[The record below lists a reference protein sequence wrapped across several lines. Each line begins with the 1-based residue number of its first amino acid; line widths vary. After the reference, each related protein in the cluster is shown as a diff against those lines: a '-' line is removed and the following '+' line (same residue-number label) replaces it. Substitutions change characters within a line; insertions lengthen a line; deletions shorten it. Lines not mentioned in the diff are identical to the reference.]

1 MSYTTFLTSI
11 VKNKNIKKNN
21 HIYLFKD
28 HMQKFFLYIIIE
40 KIIYEKK
47 CNNIKVINQL
57 SVYYMYIY
65 WSIIINKVIKSKS
78 NIDSIMRYFTALF
91 IVKIK
96 LNIFI
101 ESQSINYFN
110 SYSFFYNTHIIYNKG
125 IEPIINMNK
134 NASSKEDNYF
144 YRKKINFFFT
154 SEFFEIVG
162 ENSLILC
169 NHTNNY
175 ISLNIKGNLKK
186 NKFAYFNNNKYMPI
200 AFINII
206 KEDIYTTKEYK
217 TKVKFKR
224 LIKFGLKLKQKNTFY
239 INRPY
244 SCNFDKKKII
254 FKKKTFKKKIDTNIF
269 KKSVSRQN
277 SFIYKLTSNQFNA
290 TYNPISSTQQVK
302 KRVSILTQSNFS
314 FYKLNALSITR
325 FEFEINRNKELKSKQ
340 IMIKKKKSAEFLN
353 QLERKIESRY
363 RYVAIYVKDLVR
375 ITFFCRYL
383 KKADFIANFY
393 AFLLSKLPRKR
404 KETKLINFFV
414 TILKVFSAQRIER
427 IAVRLR
433 FQGRLNRWRRTKNI
447 TGQKGYLEYY
457 SYKSRIEFGIGQAI
471 TRKGTQGIRIWL
483 CYNSYFKDI
492 LKSSILD
499 YRALNRL
506 YTKF

>member
-11 VKNKNIKKNN
+11 VKNKNKTKNSQLY
-21 HIYLFKD
+21 IFKD

-40 KIIYEKK
+40 KLIYEKEYI
-47 CNNIKVINQL
+47 NINKINKL
-57 SVYYMYIY
+57 SIYYIYIY
-65 WSIIINKVIKSKS
+65 WSRIINKVIKSKS
-78 NIDSIMRYFTALF
+78 NIDSIIRYFTTLF
-91 IVKIK
+91 IIKVK
-96 LNIFI
+96 LNVFI
-101 ESQSINYFN
+101 ESQSMNYFN
-110 SYSFFYNTHIIYNKG
+110 SYNFFYSTHINYNKDIG
-125 IEPIINMNK
+125 SIININK
-134 NASSKEDNYF
+134 NASSKEDTYF
-144 YRKKINFFFT
+144 YRKKIDFFFT
-154 SEFFEIVG
+154 SEFFEIIG
-162 ENSLILC
+162 ENNLILC
-169 NHTNNY
+169 NRINNS
-175 ISLNIKGNLKK
+175 INVEVKGNPKK
-186 NKFAYFNNNKYMPI
+186 NKSSDFNKNKYISI

-206 KEDIYTTKEYK
+206 KEDVYITKEYK

-224 LIKFGLKLKQKNTFY
+224 LIKFGLKLKKESTFF

-244 SCNFDKKKII
+244 SCNFNKKKII
-254 FKKKTFKKKIDTNIF
+254 FKKKTFKKKVILGNS
-269 KKSVSRQN
+269 KKSKNWQK

-290 TYNPISSTQQVK
+290 TYNSISSTQQVK

-340 IMIKKKKSAEFLN
+340 IIIKKKKSAEFLN

-404 KETKLINFFV
+404 KETKLITFFV

-483 CYNSYFKDI
+483 CYDSYFKDI